1 MYRFAALAVSM
12 AEPPPTAANPS
23 QPASPAARI
32 ASRNEAS
39 LGSTRV
45 SAYSTASTPAPR
57 SDARAT
63 ATGSDCAITGSVTR
77 NARRTPS
84 ARNS

>member
-1 MYRFAALAVSM
+1 M
-12 AEPPPTAANPS
+12 AEPPPTAAKPS
-23 QPASPAARI
+23 QPLSRAARI

-45 SAYSTASTPAPR
+45 SANNTASTPAPR
-57 SDARAT
+57 SDSRAT

-77 NARRTPS
+77 NARRTPRVRS
-84 ARNS
+84 S